1 MRLPF
6 TTDQFLDVFARYNGI
21 CNGLSCQR
29 RLIYRSRACLNMKTI
44 LGFLML
50 TCCLSAPAMAQRG
63 SGHLPDPK
71 LTPGDA
77 FDVSRDNVC
86 NSGYSNPARN
96 LSIALKR
103 QAFDRYGTSPRL
115 VGYNVDHLIPV
126 SLGGSNSIT
135 NLWPQPLSGE
145 WNYTMKN
152 KLERKLY
159 KMVCSGAITL
169 ERARQ
174 EIAGDWVSAYKKYQ
188 RSR

>member
-1 MRLPF
+1 M
-6 TTDQFLDVFARYNGI
+6 
-21 CNGLSCQR
+21 
-29 RLIYRSRACLNMKTI
+29 
-44 LGFLML
+44 
-50 TCCLSAPAMAQRG
+50 
-63 SGHLPDPK
+63 
-71 LTPGDA
+71 
-77 FDVSRDNVC
+77 
-86 NSGYSNPARN
+86 
-96 LSIALKR
+96 
-103 QAFDRYGTSPRL
+103 SPRL
-115 VGYNVDHLIPV
+115 VGYNVDHLIPI